1 MSKKNQRQLHIL
13 SQSATTYS
21 TRQQARLIRNEALQM
36 IEAANEFTTNTRR
49 VNRRSAFRVI
59 SRSLHSSEGLP
70 FSVRKHQALTELSNY
85 IALAKHNK
93 VVGLTAF
100 NTDLLPLTHPRST
113 REHSMTA
120 SAIIRTHVQWVTD
133 DPRITDEKA
142 KALIASAML
151 APANSPEK
159 LYAITRL
166 ENLPQGHVPL
176 DALTAAYGGGN
187 SAAAKRAR
195 VALQLRDR
203 MGRWVEMFG
212 GLGIKVK
219 RRDGSTASL
228 SGRAVGQNIF
238 SPQLA
243 DVELGDGRI
252 VAMPIRQARGSNF
265 LASDEAKKDGFTRS
279 GSTADDMGDP
289 IIDEADLTFMESP
302 SSFDKDERGSK
313 QGTTKYT
320 DQAYDV
326 VKFDDNKRALTDLT
340 ETNKRRAE
348 LDLDDAAVDKQGETD
363 ADTGKQFWDPEKP
376 IYAVSRRGATPFA
389 YTQNWNDAQQRIQ
402 ADQRFLDEEEGRTP
416 LAKIAQDDNT
426 PEDETPLVDQQDK
439 FKKEEIARLPEPETT
454 EAPAGFEYKV
464 PEDTYEVT
472 NPTAPY
478 RSVSE
483 YDDPASLANM
493 FQGDELIEGLD
504 DSLDTGLGRLT
515 FPDSVGP
522 DGEPTGGE
530 QEVPAEAILK
540 AIDEKGGDAELAL
553 AQAYDKRLGTNE
565 NEDALAAQRELDKEG
580 KIGEPKKLGEVF
592 DEVTKAPEPEAEAP
606 GGNSCCRVPE
616 ITEDVEP
623 STYPALIDGLT
634 EEEQAEFDKNKDYT
648 PYLTED
654 APVEWP
660 EGSTPPQNR
669 ILSEEE
675 RAQALEIANSDIP
688 DEDLVES
695 YNGAIKNK
703 FDEDGYAPFGD
714 LDENNEV
721 QTIQVPSEVLR
732 DAMKLRNFD
741 MDETNQQVVVD
752 GTWDEVD
759 SRR

>member
-1 MSKKNQRQLHIL
+1 
-13 SQSATTYS
+13 
-21 TRQQARLIRNEALQM
+21 M

-85 IALAKHNK
+85 ISLAKYNK

-120 SAIIRTHVQWVTD
+120 SAMIRTHVQWVTD
-133 DPRITDEKA
+133 DPRITDENA

-159 LYAITRL
+159 LYALTRL

-176 DALTAAYGGGN
+176 EAMTAAYGGGN

-203 MGRWVEMFG
+203 LGRWVEMFG

-228 SGRAVGQNIF
+228 TGRAVGQNIF

-252 VAMPIRQARGSNF
+252 VAMPIRQARGNDF
-265 LASDEAKKDGFTRS
+265 LPSDEAKKDGFTKS
-279 GSTADDMGDP
+279 GSTADDMSDP
-289 IIDEADLTFMESP
+289 IMDEADLTFMESP
-302 SSFDKDERGSK
+302 SSFEKDERGSK

-348 LDLDDAAVDKQGETD
+348 QDLDDAAVDKQGETD

-376 IYAVSRRGATPFA
+376 IYAVSRRGGTPFA

-416 LAKIAQDDNT
+416 LARITQDDNT

-504 DSLDTGLGRLT
+504 D
-515 FPDSVGP
+515 
-522 DGEPTGGE
+522 
-530 QEVPAEAILK
+530 
-540 AIDEKGGDAELAL
+540 
-553 AQAYDKRLGTNE
+553 
-565 NEDALAAQRELDKEG
+565 
-580 KIGEPKKLGEVF
+580 
-592 DEVTKAPEPEAEAP
+592 
-606 GGNSCCRVPE
+606 
-616 ITEDVEP
+616 
-623 STYPALIDGLT
+623 ALIQVLVVLHSLT
-634 EEEQAEFDKNKDYT
+634 QLVQMEN
-648 PYLTED
+648 L
-654 APVEWP
+654 
-660 EGSTPPQNR
+660 
-669 ILSEEE
+669 
-675 RAQALEIANSDIP
+675 
-688 DEDLVES
+688 LVES
-695 YNGAIKNK
+695 KKFQQKQFLRQLMKRVEMQSLHLLKHTISVLEQTKMKMHLLHNVKQIKEQK
-703 FDEDGYAPFGD
+703 LASQRSSAKY
-714 LDENNEV
+714 L
-721 QTIQVPSEVLR
+721 
-732 DAMKLRNFD
+732 MK
-741 MDETNQQVVVD
+741 
-752 GTWDEVD
+752 
-759 SRR
+759 